1 MNKIH
6 VEIVVNGDLKKVWK
20 FWNEPECIKLWA
32 FASDDWECPYAE
44 NDLVA
49 GGQFS
54 TRMFA
59 KDKSFGFDFS
69 GTYIEVKEFEKIQY
83 VLSTDINDAEARKCE
98 INFSDLGDGTVK
110 ITEIFDP
117 ETENSLEMQ
126 KNGWQSILN
135 NFKQAVERA
144 E

>member
-49 GGQFS
+49 GGKFL
-54 TRMFA
+54 TRMSA

>member
-44 NDLVA
+44 NDLVM
-49 GGQFS
+49 GGKFL
-54 TRMFA
+54 TRMSA

-69 GTYIEVKEFEKIQY
+69 GTYIDVKEFEKIQY
-83 VLSTDINDAEARKCE
+83 VLSTDINDTEARKCE
-98 INFSDLGDGTVK
+98 ISFSDLGDGTVK
-110 ITEIFDP
+110 ITEMFDP
-117 ETENSLEMQ
+117 ETQNSLEMQ

-135 NFKQAVERA
+135 NFKQAVEAA